1 MTIPRVTKFSTH
13 EIFDQRIFSRLL
25 RIGLRE
31 SRNLKPR
38 KFILKSHDSFSRKFE
53 PPKIT
58 RYTVCHYSMH
68 RYIFCVVYRNYFCY
82 ILKLGLNQFA
92 QNLVLVKPLKAHKL
106 NTLTVFICKTLFT
119 SVFLI
124 SNILIILSYTK
135 SKVTL
140 YLTSFNIFR
149 QQSFTC
155 MI

>member
-13 EIFDQRIFSRLL
+13 EIFDQRIFSLLL

-38 KFILKSHDSFSRKFE
+38 KLILKTRESFSRKFE

-68 RYIFCVVYRNYFCY
+68 RYIFLCGRNYFCY